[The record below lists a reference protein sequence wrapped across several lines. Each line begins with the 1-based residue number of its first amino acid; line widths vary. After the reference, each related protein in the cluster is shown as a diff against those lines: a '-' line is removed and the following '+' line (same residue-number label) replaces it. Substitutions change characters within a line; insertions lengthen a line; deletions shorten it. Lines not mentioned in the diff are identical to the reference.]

1 MKRVNNPN
9 LLILETVV
17 HRLGSLTEEFVFLG
31 GCAAGLLI
39 TDAAASPVR
48 ETIDVDVMVQ
58 VLSKQEYYALA
69 ERLRARGFSEDSS
82 EGAPICRWTDGHVL
96 LDVMPTEPDILGFG
110 NEWYAPAMAQA
121 IEIRLANDE
130 RIRMVSAPYF
140 LITKLSA
147 FEGRGN
153 GDFQMSHDIEDLVAV
168 VDGRPEI
175 VEEVKYSPE
184 ALQIALAQR
193 FGEYLHTRRFLD
205 ALHGHLPADEASQTR
220 VPIVIDR
227 MKKIAD
233 FN

>member
-82 EGAPICRWTDGHVL
+82 EGAPICRWTDCPGATFWRVSTH
-96 LDVMPTEPDILGFG
+96 
-110 NEWYAPAMAQA
+110 PAFSGCLT
-121 IEIRLANDE
+121 RT
-130 RIRMVSAPYF
+130 SA
-140 LITKLSA
+140 
-147 FEGRGN
+147 R
-153 GDFQMSHDIEDLVAV
+153 
-168 VDGRPEI
+168 
-175 VEEVKYSPE
+175 
-184 ALQIALAQR
+184 
-193 FGEYLHTRRFLD
+193 
-205 ALHGHLPADEASQTR
+205 
-220 VPIVIDR
+220 
-227 MKKIAD
+227 
-233 FN
+233 